1 MLTVNDLGNFARNVR
16 PRATKRRAG
25 YPGAG
30 WEEEEKKKKKIPGTR
45 FPEQKM
51 RGNPSRVDRGTGFA
65 RTPMC

>member
-1 MLTVNDLGNFARNVR
+1 MLTVNILGNFARNVR

-30 WEEEEKKKKKIPGTR
+30 WEEEEKIPGTR

-51 RGNPSRVDRGTGFA
+51 RGNPLFCKKAGSPA
-65 RTPMC
+65 PPPAENS